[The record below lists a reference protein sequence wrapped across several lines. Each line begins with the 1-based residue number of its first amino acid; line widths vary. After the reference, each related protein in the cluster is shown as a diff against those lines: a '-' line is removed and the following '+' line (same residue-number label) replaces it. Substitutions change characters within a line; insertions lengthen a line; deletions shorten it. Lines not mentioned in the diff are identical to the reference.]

1 LNFWGHYNGPAFF
14 SFVPRIIQYAPSV
27 FLNSAKRSTP
37 VSEGTQ
43 LNNKA
48 PVVSEETK
56 RAFTGPMKFFVT
68 AVAVAFT
75 IYEIAFLVFLVTDL
89 WIFMTGAMIFIMVL
103 GFLTL
108 PSSRKTAGRITFWD
122 IFFIFLGVSPC
133 LFILYDYERL
143 QWVYGSTVDPP
154 DVVFGLFLIV
164 AVIELARRAFGWAM
178 PILACV
184 FLLYAFLGH
193 HLPAGLLGHMGIEPQ
208 KVIGF
213 QLGEMAVLGIIMS
226 VMVRIIFLFML
237 FSAFFQLSGAG
248 EFFIQFS
255 NSLAGRWRGG
265 PAKVA
270 VIASSL
276 FGTISG
282 NSVANVV
289 TTGSFTIP
297 LMKKTGYRPYFAGA
311 VEATASTGGQ
321 IMPPIM
327 GAAAFIIAELLGITY
342 GAVVVAAAIPAILYY
357 CGVFCM
363 VDLEA
368 AKLNLKG
375 LDRSQ
380 LPKAMLVLKEGGH
393 LLIPIG
399 VLIHQLL
406 IAQVSLSRA
415 GLVSIVAV
423 ILTSLLRKNTRMGLG
438 AIIEGMSRGA
448 QSSVS
453 IAAICACAGIIVG
466 VVSITGLGIKFSS
479 VVISLSH
486 GSLLLCLVFTA
497 IICLFLGMGLPTT
510 AAYIVGA
517 AVAAPA
523 LIKLD
528 VYPLSAHL
536 FVFYFACI
544 SAITPPVC
552 AAAYA
557 GAAIAGSPIFKTGF
571 TATKLGIAAYIV
583 PFLFVYYPVLLMR
596 GSVESILW
604 ASVTALIA
612 VMAVSMA
619 AEGNF
624 YFGRIKFNLFQRFL
638 FVGAFAGLIVPGWH
652 SDLFGFFVL
661 LMGMIINLEFRTL
674 IKRAILGFFSKN
686 REEVVREIEKT

>member
-1 LNFWGHYNGPAFF
+1 MGGSVLRNASGKGDPVAEEN
-14 SFVPRIIQYAPSV
+14 RLDNQAPIV
-27 FLNSAKRSTP
+27 
-37 VSEGTQ
+37 GT
-43 LNNKA
+43 
-48 PVVSEETK
+48 ETK
-56 RAFTGPMKFFVT
+56 RTFTGPMKFFIT
-68 AVAVAFT
+68 ALAVGFT
-75 IYEIAFLVFLVTDL
+75 VYEVAFLVFFVTDI
-89 WIFMTGAMIFIMVL
+89 WIFMTGAMMFIMVL
-103 GFLTL
+103 GFLAI
-108 PSSRKTAGRITFWD
+108 PSSPKALCRVSLWD
-122 IFFIFLGVSPC
+122 IFFIILGVAPC
-133 LFILYDYERL
+133 IYILLDYERL
-143 QWVYGSTVDPP
+143 QWVYGSTVDPS
-154 DVVFGLFLIV
+154 DVIFGLCLIV
-164 AVIELARRAFGWAM
+164 AVLELARRAFGLAM
-178 PILACV
+178 PILSCV
-184 FLLYAFLGH
+184 FLLYAFFGQ
-193 HLPAGLLGHMGIEPQ
+193 HLPANFLGHMGMEPE
-208 KVIGF
+208 KIIGF
-213 QLGEMAVLGIIMS
+213 QIGQMAIFGMIMS

-237 FSAFFQLSGAG
+237 FSAFFQISGAG
-248 EFFIQFS
+248 EFFIQFA

-297 LMKKTGYRPYFAGA
+297 MMKKTGYRPYFAGA

-327 GAAAFIIAELLGITY
+327 GAAAFIIAELLEITY
-342 GAVVVAAAIPAILYY
+342 GAVIVAAAVPALLYY

-368 AKLNLKG
+368 ARLDLKG
-375 LDRSQ
+375 LARDQ
-380 LPKAMLVLKEGGH
+380 LARTVQVLKDGGH
-393 LLIPIG
+393 LLIPVG

-406 IAQVSLSRA
+406 IAEVSLSRA
-415 GLVSIVAV
+415 GLVSILAV
-423 ILTSLLRKNTRMGLG
+423 IFSSFLRRKTRMGFFK
-438 AIIEGMSRGA
+438 IIEGMSRGA

-479 VVISLSH
+479 VVIGLSH
-486 GSLLLCLVFTA
+486 GSLFLCLLFTA
-497 IICLFLGMGLPTT
+497 VICIFLGMGLPTT

-523 LIKLD
+523 LIRLE
-528 VYPLSAHL
+528 VYPLAAHL

-557 GAAIAGSPIFKTGF
+557 GAAIAGAPIFKTGF
-571 TATKLGIAAYIV
+571 TATRLGIAAYIV
-583 PFLFVYYPVLLMR
+583 PFLFVYYPVLLMH
-596 GSVESILW
+596 GSTGAILW
-604 ASVTALIA
+604 SSATALIA

-619 AEGNF
+619 AEGCFYAGQINF
-624 YFGRIKFNLFQRFL
+624 DGIQRIL

-652 SDLFGFFVL
+652 SDLFGFAAL
-661 LMGMIINLEFRTL
+661 LVGMFINSGFRKL
-674 IKRAILGFFSKN
+674 IKRAVAGLFPRGT
-686 REEVVREIEKT
+686 RGEAVGETGKTKPDVP

>member
-1 LNFWGHYNGPAFF
+1 MPEENRLNG
-14 SFVPRIIQYAPSV
+14 
-27 FLNSAKRSTP
+27 KTP
-37 VSEGTQ
+37 VIET
-43 LNNKA
+43 
-48 PVVSEETK
+48 ETK
-56 RAFTGPMKFFVT
+56 RTFTGPMKVFIT
-68 AVAVAFT
+68 ALAVGFT
-75 IYEIAFLVFLVTDL
+75 LYEVAFLVFFVTDL
-89 WIFMTGAMIFIMVL
+89 WIFMTGAMMFIVVL
-103 GFLTL
+103 GFLTI
-108 PSSRKTAGRITFWD
+108 PSSKKKVGRITFWD
-122 IFFIFLGVSPC
+122 FFFIFLGLAPC
-133 LFILYDYERL
+133 LFILYDYDRL
-143 QWVYGSTVDPP
+143 QWVYGSTVDTS
-154 DVVFGLFLIV
+154 DVIFGLCLIV
-164 AVIELARRAFGWAM
+164 AVLELARRAFGLAM
-178 PILACV
+178 PILSCV
-184 FLLYAFLGH
+184 FLLYAFLGQ
-193 HLPAGLLGHMGIEPQ
+193 HLPANLLGHMGIEPE

-213 QLGEMAVLGIIMS
+213 QIGEMAIFGIVMS

-248 EFFIQFS
+248 EFFIQFA

-297 LMKKTGYRPYFAGA
+297 MMKKTGYRPYFAGA
-311 VEATASTGGQ
+311 VEAAASTGGQ

-327 GAAAFIIAELLGITY
+327 GAAAFIMAELVGITY
-342 GAVVVAAAIPAILYY
+342 GAVVIAAIIPAILYY

-368 AKLNLKG
+368 ARLNLRG
-375 LDRSQ
+375 LARDQTPRTMQ
-380 LPKAMLVLKEGGH
+380 VLKEGGH

-415 GLVSIVAV
+415 GMVSIVAV
-423 ILTSLLRKNTRMGLG
+423 IFSSLLRKKTRMGFLQ
-438 AIIEGMSRGA
+438 IVEGMSQGA

-479 VVISLSH
+479 VVIGLSH
-486 GSLLLCLVFTA
+486 GSLFLCLLFTA
-497 IICLFLGMGLPTT
+497 IVCLFLGMGLPTT

-517 AVAAPA
+517 AVAVPA
-523 LIKLD
+523 LIRLE
-528 VYPLSAHL
+528 VYPLAAHL

-596 GSVESILW
+596 GSTEAILW
-604 ASVTALIA
+604 SSATALIA

-619 AEGNF
+619 AEGCFYAGKVQFNF
-624 YFGRIKFNLFQRFL
+624 FQRVL

-652 SDLFGFFVL
+652 SDLFGFLALLAGMVL
-661 LMGMIINLEFRTL
+661 NSDFRKLM
-674 IKRAILGFFSKN
+674 KRAVISLFSKEKRGEAI
-686 REEVVREIEKT
+686 REFEKPKSNG

>member
-1 LNFWGHYNGPAFF
+1 
-14 SFVPRIIQYAPSV
+14 
-27 FLNSAKRSTP
+27 
-37 VSEGTQ
+37 
-43 LNNKA
+43 
-48 PVVSEETK
+48 
-56 RAFTGPMKFFVT
+56 MKFFIT
-68 AVAVAFT
+68 AAAVGFT
-75 IYEIAFLVFLVTDL
+75 VYEVAFLVLLVTDL
-89 WIFMTGAMIFIMVL
+89 WIFMTGAMMFIMVL
-103 GFLTL
+103 GFLTI
-108 PSSRKTAGRITFWD
+108 PSSSKTKGRITFWD
-122 IFFIFLGVSPC
+122 IFFIFLGLAPC

-143 QWVYGSTVDPP
+143 QWVYGSTVDTA
-154 DVVFGLFLIV
+154 DVIFGLCLII
-164 AVIELARRAFGWAM
+164 AVLELARRAFGLAM
-178 PILACV
+178 PILSCV
-184 FLLYAFLGH
+184 FLLYAFLGQ
-193 HLPAGLLGHMGIEPQ
+193 HLPASFLGHMGIEPE

-213 QLGEMAVLGIIMS
+213 QLGQMAIFGMIMS

-237 FSAFFQLSGAG
+237 FSAFFQISGAG
-248 EFFIQFS
+248 DFFIQFA

-282 NSVANVV
+282 NSIANVV

-297 LMKKTGYRPYFAGA
+297 MMKKTGYHPYFAGA

-342 GAVVVAAAIPAILYY
+342 GAVIIAAAIPAILYY

-375 LDRSQ
+375 LDRDQ
-380 LPKAMLVLKEGGH
+380 LPRTMQALKEGGH

-423 ILTSLLRKNTRMGLG
+423 IFSSLLRKKTRMGFFR
-438 AIIEGMSRGA
+438 IIEGMSRGA

-453 IAAICACAGIIVG
+453 IASICACAGIIVG

-479 VVISLSH
+479 VVIGFSH
-486 GSLLLCLVFTA
+486 GSLFLCLVFTA
-497 IICLFLGMGLPTT
+497 VICLFLGMGLPTT

-528 VYPLSAHL
+528 VDPLAAHM

-552 AAAYA
+552 GAAYA

-583 PFLFVYYPVLLMR
+583 PFLFVYYPVLLLR
-596 GSVESILW
+596 GSPQAILW
-604 ASVTALIA
+604 SSGTALIA

-619 AEGNF
+619 AEGCF
-624 YFGRIKFNLFQRFL
+624 YAGKIEFNLFQRFL

-652 SDLFGFFVL
+652 SDLFGFLVL
-661 LMGMIINLEFRTL
+661 LVGMSINSELRKL
-674 IKRAILGFFSKN
+674 MKRAIIGLFPKKN
-686 REEVVREIEKT
+686 REEVVHGIEKT

>member
-1 LNFWGHYNGPAFF
+1 MILHLRRW
-14 SFVPRIIQYAPSV
+14 
-27 FLNSAKRSTP
+27 KREPGKRRVNRKGNP

-43 LNNKA
+43 LDNKA
-48 PVVSEETK
+48 PVVEIETK
-56 RAFTGPMKFFVT
+56 RTFAGPMKVFIT
-68 AVAVAFT
+68 AVAVGFT
-75 IYEIAFLVFLVTDL
+75 VYEIAFLVFFVTDL
-89 WIFMTGAMIFIMVL
+89 WIFMTGAMMFIMVL
-103 GFLTL
+103 GFLTI
-108 PSSRKTAGRITFWD
+108 PSSSKTAGRITFWD

-184 FLLYAFLGH
+184 FLLYAFWGQ
-193 HLPAGLLGHMGIEPQ
+193 HLPAGFLGHMGMEAE

-213 QLGEMAVLGIIMS
+213 QLGQMAIFGMIMS

-237 FSAFFQLSGAG
+237 FSAFFQISGAG
-248 EFFIQFS
+248 EFFIQIA

-297 LMKKTGYRPYFAGA
+297 MMKKTGYRPYFAGA

-327 GAAAFIIAELLGITY
+327 GAAAFIIAELLDITY
-342 GAVVVAAAIPAILYY
+342 GAVVIAATIPAILYY

-375 LDRSQ
+375 LDRDQ
-380 LPKAMLVLKEGGH
+380 LPNASQVLKEGGH

-423 ILTSLLRKNTRMGLG
+423 ILTSLLRKKTRMGLWKV
-438 AIIEGMSRGA
+438 IEGMSRGA

-479 VVISLSH
+479 VVISFSH
-486 GSLLLCLVFTA
+486 GSLLLCLFFTA

-523 LIKLD
+523 LIKLE
-528 VYPLSAHL
+528 VYPLAAHL

-596 GSVESILW
+596 GSAQTILW
-604 ASVTALIA
+604 SSGTALIA
-612 VMAVSMA
+612 VIAVSMA
-619 AEGNF
+619 AEGYF
-624 YFGRIKFNLFQRFL
+624 YAGKIEFNVFQRLL
-638 FVGAFAGLIVPGWH
+638 FFGAFAGLIVPGWH
-652 SDLFGFFVL
+652 SDLFGFLFLVV
-661 LMGMIINLEFRTL
+661 GMIINSEFRTFM
-674 IKRAILGFFSKN
+674 KRAILGLFSKKKG
-686 REEVVREIEKT
+686 EEVLPEIEKT